1 LPSADIESAI
11 KEIEDVIG
19 LDGTNAPKISAK
31 QGLNIESVLEKTGYL
46 TELQQSKSAQDQS
59 RLDNLSALVER
70 AENFADNEED
80 DNLETYL
87 ANVALVS
94 DIDSSEFGDG
104 AITMM
109 TLHSAKGLEFPV
121 VFLVGMEEGIFP
133 HARTIIDDGEI
144 EEERRLCYVGLTRAE
159 RRLFLSHAQ
168 TRMVFGNHVCYPR
181 SRFIDEIP
189 EEYIKEYQRP
199 QVQRSVVQQTI
210 VQRKDRPTNTNW
222 FLGGKSSFIPKESSG
237 NKGTKFAVGDKVN
250 HKIFGDGTIVA
261 VADEGDYQA
270 VTIAFPGNGIK
281 MLSTKYVALKKI

>member
-1 LPSADIESAI
+1 
-11 KEIEDVIG
+11 
-19 LDGTNAPKISAK
+19 
-31 QGLNIESVLEKTGYL
+31 
-46 TELQQSKSAQDQS
+46 
-59 RLDNLSALVER
+59 
-70 AENFADNEED
+70 
-80 DNLETYL
+80 
-87 ANVALVS
+87 
-94 DIDSSEFGDG
+94 
-104 AITMM
+104 
-109 TLHSAKGLEFPV
+109 
-121 VFLVGMEEGIFP
+121 
-133 HARTIIDDGEI
+133 
-144 EEERRLCYVGLTRAE
+144 
-159 RRLFLSHAQ
+159 
-168 TRMVFGNHVCYPR
+168 MVFGNHVCYPR

-199 QVQRSVVQQTI
+199 QVQRSVVQQTV